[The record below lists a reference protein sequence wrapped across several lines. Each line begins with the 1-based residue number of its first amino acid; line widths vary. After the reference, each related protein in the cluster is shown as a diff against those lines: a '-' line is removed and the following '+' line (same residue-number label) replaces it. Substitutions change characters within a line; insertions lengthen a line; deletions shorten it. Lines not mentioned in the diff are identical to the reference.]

1 MLRAQA
7 DGDLMVRLQDGEE
20 LFDSLRKLEIGSGVI
35 LNGIGML
42 REVTIAY
49 WSGSEYQET
58 EIGEPVE
65 LLCLQGNFTE
75 GERPQIH
82 CHAVLMK
89 EDGTIIGGHLRSATV
104 HNTNEIFIKELEDI
118 KLRRKKEPSGLWG
131 LYPTSH

>member
-7 DGDLMVRLQDGEE
+7 NGDLMVRLQDGED
-20 LFDSLRKLEIGSGVI
+20 LFASLRKLEIGSGVI

-49 WSGSEYQET
+49 WTGSEYQKT
-58 EIGEPVE
+58 EIEEPVE

-75 GERPQIH
+75 GEKPRIH
-82 CHAVLMK
+82 CHVVLMK
-89 EDGTIIGGHLRSATV
+89 EDGTIIGGHLEKAV
-104 HNTNEIFIKELEDI
+104 AHNTNEIFIKELEGI

-131 LYPTSH
+131 LYPSSH